1 MGGSLRDLTDLNS
14 ARYRQSCECH
24 QNWKSA
30 RMRKARLSRAI
41 TFILWWWG
49 SPFSGRWEAM
59 PRENYGL
66 IALLCHIKT
75 ENLVLRYRVQI
86 FREGPVKIGIQS
98 SLILQGFRPCDW
110 KFPVKQFLDIP
121 RWSMS
126 FNRNPFW
133 WVLSALTHQFSIIVY
148 QAKLLPHCHQ

>member
-1 MGGSLRDLTDLNS
+1 MWMPSELEISAHAQSSIISSHYLYIVVVRIAFFGSVRGHASRKLWSDCITLP
-14 ARYRQSCECH
+14 Y
-24 QNWKSA
+24 QNWKPRPEISSTNI
-30 RMRKARLSRAI
+30 SRRTTWI
-41 TFILWWWG
+41 PYT
-49 SPFSGRWEAM
+49 
-59 PRENYGL
+59 
-66 IALLCHIKT
+66 
-75 ENLVLRYRVQI
+75 
-86 FREGPVKIGIQS
+86 VKIGIQS

-110 KFPVKQFLDIP
+110 KLPIKQFLDIP